1 MEHTQPQDAP
11 RTMRGIRHF
20 IWDFDGTLFD
30 TYPIIIQNLQAAL
43 AAYGHSAPTAEIM
56 RYMLDT
62 IPAAR
67 DHYADCFGI
76 PRAAL
81 ADAYA
86 VHHRQATAALEAPPM
101 PGVAQVLRTICA
113 GGRHNYIFTH
123 RRVSETSAYLEKND
137 LDGCFREIVAP
148 ENGFAGKP
156 APDAVLYLMQ
166 KYHMAPA
173 ETVMVGDR
181 EIDLGSG
188 RNAGV
193 RTAHLVCALAPEQ
206 LACDWRLHNF
216 AEMLALL

>member
-1 MEHTQPQDAP
+1 MLKYIAKRVGLAIVT
-11 RTMRGIRHF
+11 
-20 IWDFDGTLFD
+20 IW
-30 TYPIIIQNLQAAL
+30 AVA
-43 AAYGHSAPTAEIM
+43 
-56 RYMLDT
+56 T
-62 IPAAR
+62 ITFFLMNMVPGGPFLSEKA
-67 DHYADCFGI
+67 I
-76 PRAAL
+76 SP
-81 ADAYA
+81 
-86 VHHRQATAALEAPPM
+86 QATAALEAPPM

-123 RRVSETSAYLEKND
+123 RRVSETSAYLQKND

-193 RTAHLVCALAPEQ
+193 RTAHLVCALAPEE
-206 LACDWRLHNF
+206 LACDWRLHSF
-216 AEMLALL
+216 AQMLALL